1 MNSTPFCG
9 TYATIFLKSTRSI
22 SLTSVPPILTLPD
35 VTSKSLGMS
44 CKIVDFP
51 EPVDPIIAVV
61 LPSFAVKETLSMTLF
76 SASPYLKHTS
86 SNSMSYLGAFASSF
100 VVIST
105 GVFKTSSIR
114 PSETAALGIIT
125 NTIVIIKNDMIICIE
140 YCMKAIISPTCMPPT
155 EISLPPYHKIATA
168 VIFIT
173 NIIVGKRPP
182 IVAIIILDSF
192 FRLVLTSSKRSVS

>member
-1 MNSTPFCG
+1 
-9 TYATIFLKSTRSI
+9 
-22 SLTSVPPILTLPD
+22 
-35 VTSKSLGMS
+35 
-44 CKIVDFP
+44 
-51 EPVDPIIAVV
+51 
-61 LPSFAVKETLSMTLF
+61 
-76 SASPYLKHTS
+76 
-86 SNSMSYLGAFASSF
+86 MSYLVALASFF

-125 NTIVIIKNDMIICIE
+125 KTIVIIKNDIIICIE

-168 VIFIT
+168 VIFMT

-192 FRLVLTSSKRSVS
+192 FRLLLTSSKRSVSWSFVLKALIIISPVKFSREIKLILSVKA